1 MKVISKRGYHGATT
15 ILIAKEAKVS
25 QGIIFHYF
33 KTKEDLFFSI
43 LENGSRKFREE
54 IEKNISSEV
63 NALKR
68 IEKIALT
75 YCEMIEKQE
84 DFFGILIK
92 QVGGSGLNIEKINKL
107 GMTESVK
114 LLREIFEEGT
124 KQGVIRRINLDVAT
138 D

>member
-33 KTKEDLFFSI
+33 KTKEDLFFLI

-114 LLREIFEEGT
+114 LLREIFEEGI